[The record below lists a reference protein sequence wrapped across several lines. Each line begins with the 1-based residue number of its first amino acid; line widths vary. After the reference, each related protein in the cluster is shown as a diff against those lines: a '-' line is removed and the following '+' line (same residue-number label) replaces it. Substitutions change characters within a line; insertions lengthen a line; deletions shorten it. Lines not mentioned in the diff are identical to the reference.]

1 MFEVKLPD
9 IGEGMTE
16 GEIVHFLVQVGEM
29 VTVDQP
35 IIEVQTDKVAAEL
48 PSPVTG
54 KVAEIIVNKGDVVE
68 VGSTIMKIDVGVVEQ
83 NVHESNQTDSTER
96 IRSVRNIIAAPYTR
110 KVAREHGVNIDLVQ
124 GTGQGGRVT
133 LEDVLYFAKA
143 KDASMPSPTTL
154 SQAKVALSELPS
166 NGGTKR
172 IPFKGRRKQI
182 AQKITQSLFTI
193 PHVTHMDKLDMTN
206 LLAVKDEIQDQS
218 NKDGQL
224 KLSIMA
230 FILKVITI
238 SLKEFPIFNSKLNEE
253 KEEIILEEDI
263 NLGVATHTEEGLI
276 VPVIKQAQYLNIT
289 ELNAKMKELIQK
301 AKNNQLQ
308 VSDLRGGTFTVSNV
322 GPIGGMLATPIIN
335 HPEVAIIA
343 FHQLEDQAVVR
354 NKEIVI
360 RSMMNFSM
368 SFDHRV
374 VDGVTV
380 VQFSNYMKNLIEN
393 PMQLFMHLA

>member
-230 FILKVITI
+230 FILKAITI